1 MAPTKLREKECD
13 VYIYFVP
20 RMEHM
25 TLIFFLNNMTP
36 KLFSFVQIF
45 HGIRSSLGKSLL
57 KNAWFCALPNG
68 ADHGDDEDDKDI
80 MSIIDD
86 DDDGG
91 DDDEMDCEE
100 DT

>member
-25 TLIFFLNNMTP
+25 TLVFFLNNMTP
-36 KLFSFVQIF
+36 KLFSIVQIF

-57 KNAWFCALPNG
+57 KKTLDSVHCQMVL
-68 ADHGDDEDDKDI
+68 I
-80 MSIIDD
+80 MGMMRTIKI
-86 DDDGG
+86 
-91 DDDEMDCEE
+91 
-100 DT
+100 